1 MNIKYFMKK
10 NLCIGA
16 IFKNEYPYILEWIAW
31 HKLCGF
37 DKIIIADNG
46 SDDGTRELLQALDDL
61 GEINL
66 LYQPKI
72 STVSTSQF
80 AAYDRIVNQFCP
92 ECYAILFIDADEFVE
107 NDEEELSSVSKTI
120 LRLFDIPN
128 VGAIGLNWRTYGSSG
143 KMVYEDDYVV
153 RRFTWHKDD
162 ESKGCSIN
170 NHLKTIFISNL
181 HQASNCHSPQIY
193 NGNYIYSNGERLTFS
208 DIRCGWS
215 NPPETFI
222 KTGVSYKICNGPL
235 RINHYII
242 KSFHEFMERK
252 SPKGRAD
259 KVPTD
264 ADYNPRDI
272 SYFKNNDFKNCNR
285 LISEKKLLLLDEKV
299 KSLKDKVNTYGFYD
313 KYIGAIESVNQLGFS
328 GWIAKVNGSS
338 ENIKINVFVN
348 EIYVGYATPCFY
360 RRNLINQG
368 ISSDGIVGFKF
379 SFQTPLKSGD
389 EIFIQIHGR
398 LFQFSNAKYIM
409 V

>member
-1 MNIKYFMKK
+1 MKK

-46 SDDGTRELLQALDDL
+46 SDDGTRELLQVLDDL

-66 LYQPKI
+66 IYQPKI
-72 STVSTSQF
+72 SAASTSQF
-80 AAYDRIVNQFCP
+80 IAYDRIANQFCP

-107 NDEEELSSVSKTI
+107 NDEEELSSVSETI

-128 VGAIGLNWRTYGSSG
+128 VGAIGLNWRTYGSSD

-170 NHLKTIFISNL
+170 NHLKTVFITKL
-181 HQASNCHSPQIY
+181 LKTSNCHSPQIY
-193 NGNYIYSNGERLTFS
+193 NGNYIYSNGERLTFFGGAIDES
-208 DIRCGWS
+208 KPI
-215 NPPETFI
+215 ETYL
-222 KTGVSYKICNGPL
+222 KSGLSYKICKSPL
-235 RINHYII
+235 RVNHYII
-242 KSFHEFMERK
+242 KSFQEYMERK

-259 KVPTD
+259 KVPAD

-272 SYFKNNDFKNCNR
+272 SYFKNADFKDCNR

-299 KSLKDKVNTYGFYD
+299 KSLKDKINTYGFYD
-313 KYIGAIESVNQLGFS
+313 KYIGALESVNQLGFS
-328 GWIAKVNGSS
+328 GWIANVNGSS

-368 ISSDGIVGFKF
+368 IFSDGIAGFKF

-389 EIFIQIHGR
+389 EVFIQIYGR

>member
-1 MNIKYFMKK
+1 MKK

-72 STVSTSQF
+72 SAVSTSQF
-80 AAYDRIVNQFCP
+80 TAYDRIVNQFCP

-107 NDEEELSSVSKTI
+107 NDEDDLSSVNRTI
-120 LRLFDIPN
+120 LSLFDIPN
-128 VGAIGLNWRTYGSSG
+128 VGAIGLNWRTYGSSD

-153 RRFTWHKDD
+153 KRFTWHKDD
-162 ESKGCSIN
+162 EDKGCSVN
-170 NHLKTIFISNL
+170 NHLKTVFISKNYAKA
-181 HQASNCHSPQIY
+181 HCHSPQIY
-193 NGNYIYSNGERLTFS
+193 SGNYIYSNGERLTFC
-208 DIRCGWS
+208 DIRFGWS
-215 NPPETFI
+215 NPPETYI
-222 KTGVSYKICNGPL
+222 KTGVSYKICKCHL
-235 RINHYII
+235 RVNHYVI
-242 KSFHEFMERK
+242 KSFQEYTERK
-252 SPKGRAD
+252 SLRGRAD
-259 KVPTD
+259 TVATD
-264 ADYNPRDI
+264 PEYNDRNI
-272 SYFKNNDFKNCNR
+272 VFFKNNDFKDCNR

-299 KSLKDKVNTYGFYD
+299 KLLKDKINIYGFYD
-313 KYIGAIESVNQLGFS
+313 KYIGAIESVSQLGFS
-328 GWIAKVNGSS
+328 GWIANVNGSS

-348 EIYVGYATPCFY
+348 GIHVGYTTPCFY

-368 ISSDGIVGFKF
+368 ISIDGIAGFRF
-379 SFQTPLKSGD
+379 SFQTLLKSGD
-389 EIFIQIHGR
+389 EVLIQIHGR